1 VRDLHTHV
9 ADIVGVAD
17 NPEMAPP
24 RVGELQAI
32 ALDTSLAQREIGW
45 APSVTLEEGLGR
57 TVDWIR
63 GRVAAPTG

>member
-1 VRDLHTHV
+1 
-9 ADIVGVAD
+9 
-17 NPEMAPP
+17 MAPP

>member
-1 VRDLHTHV
+1 MLFQVYD
-9 ADIVGVAD
+9 AAVAD